1 MVLRKITKRL
11 QWESEIKLE
20 RLKRKVANLSCSL
33 KKYVDDSKN
42 ILAIEMFL

>member
-33 KKYVDDSKN
+33 KKSMLTTPKT
-42 ILAIEMFL
+42 F